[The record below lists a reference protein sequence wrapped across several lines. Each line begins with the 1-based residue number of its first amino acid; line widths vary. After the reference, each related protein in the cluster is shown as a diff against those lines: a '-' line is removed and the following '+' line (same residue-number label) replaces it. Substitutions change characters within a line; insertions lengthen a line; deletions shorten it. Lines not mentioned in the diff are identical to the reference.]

1 MLLLMLYNLQ
11 LLQLACHGSAMDL
24 FQIPLLALQSV
35 DLPSGA
41 KPNILML
48 VRWTHITAGILWVGL
63 LYFFNL
69 VNVPFMKELDAA
81 TKGRVIPSLMPKAL
95 WWFRWAS
102 VVTVVAGIYYWM
114 VLVGTEHRAN
124 GTPSGRIIGSFFA
137 VWTIAFALEMGV
149 LMMGKLNGNGWVLA
163 IVFAIIIVAAAWSY
177 LSINSDVQSNQV
189 LAIGVGGGIGWF
201 MMFNVWGIIWRMQKK
216 IIQWTQASV
225 AGTPMPPEAAK
236 LSRLVFLASRA
247 NFWLSFPML
256 FFMNA
261 SQHYIIFGR

>member
-1 MLLLMLYNLQ
+1 
-11 LLQLACHGSAMDL
+11 MDL
-24 FQIPLLALQSV
+24 SQLPVIALQNI
-35 DLPSGA
+35 DFPADA

-48 VRWTHITAGILWVGL
+48 VRWTHITAGILLVGL

-69 VNVPFMKELDAA
+69 VNVPFLMELDGP
-81 TKGRVIPSLMPKAL
+81 TKGRVVPSLMPKAM

-102 VVTVVAGIYYWM
+102 VVTVLAGIYYWM

-137 VWTIAFALEMGV
+137 VWTIAFALEMGF

-163 IVFAIIIVAAAWSY
+163 VVFAIIIVAAAWSY

-201 MMFNVWGIIWRMQKK
+201 MMFNVWGLIWRLQKK
-216 IIQWTQASV
+216 IIQWTKASV
-225 AGTPMPPEAAK
+225 EGTPMPPEAVKAAR
-236 LSRLVFLASRA
+236 LSFLVSRT

-256 FFMNA
+256 FFMHA
-261 SQHYIIFGR
+261 SQHYIVFGR